1 MLATLLA
8 LLASFS
14 WGTSDFIAGVEARRT
29 TSWAV
34 ALVTMTA
41 AAAGGVVALAAAH
54 PPSPSAGVA
63 AILVAGGACS
73 GLSAITY
80 YYALRVTRMSITSP
94 ILAGAAVLP
103 VVWGLARGE
112 KPSALAVVGI
122 AVTITGI
129 VVVSRPGDDADDRHP
144 RTTLKGVLLAV
155 AGSAFAGILV
165 ITLDYGAA
173 SDPLWAATVIRCAA
187 ALLCGAWIAAAR
199 PALRL
204 RRRSLPALVAAGLM
218 VIGANLL
225 FAKATTMADLSV
237 VAVLGWLSPAVTMMY
252 AWLVLHERMR
262 PLQWAAAVAVLAGV
276 VCLALG

>member
-1 MLATLLA
+1 MVATLLA

-41 AAAGGVVALAAAH
+41 AAAGGVVALVAAH
-54 PPSPSAGVA
+54 SPSPSAGVA
-63 AILVAGGACS
+63 AVLVAGGTCS

>member
-1 MLATLLA
+1 MVATLLA

-14 WGTSDFIAGVEARRT
+14 WGTSDFIAGIEARRA

-41 AAAGGVVALAAAH
+41 AAAGGVVALAVAH
-54 PPSPSAGVA
+54 PSAPSAGVA
-63 AILVAGGACS
+63 LVLVAGGVCS

-80 YYALRVTRMSITSP
+80 YFALRVTRMSITSP

-112 KPSALAVVGI
+112 KPSALALVGI

-129 VVVSRPGDDADDRHP
+129 VIVSRPGDESDDVHP

-155 AGSAFAGILV
+155 AGSVFAGVLV

-173 SDPLWAATVIRCAA
+173 SDPLWAATVIRCSA
-187 ALLCGAWIAAAR
+187 ALLCIAWIAAAR
-199 PALRL
+199 PALRM
-204 RRRSLPALVAAGLM
+204 RRRGLPALVAAGLM
-218 VIGANLL
+218 VTGANLL
-225 FAKATTMADLSV
+225 FAKATTMADLSI
-237 VAVLGWLSPAVTMMY
+237 VAVLGWLSPAVTMVY
-252 AWLVLHERMR
+252 AWLVLRERMR